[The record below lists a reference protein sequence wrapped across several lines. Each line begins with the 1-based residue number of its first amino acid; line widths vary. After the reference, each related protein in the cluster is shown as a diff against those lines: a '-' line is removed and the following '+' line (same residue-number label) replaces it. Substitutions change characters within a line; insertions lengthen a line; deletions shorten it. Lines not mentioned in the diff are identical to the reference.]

1 MSDRYGIVYMGSKE
15 KILDLIDYL
24 FEREYKKKTFIDL
37 FAGGFA
43 VSGFAL
49 NKTKFNVISNDL
61 NRYVIGLYVEILSG
75 SENLDQ
81 VKYDWVS
88 RLQFE
93 LVRDHPESFPD
104 WYVGYVL
111 NVWSFGCNQKDYLYA
126 KDLEDNKK
134 AIHQA
139 IVFNDFR
146 LMNENPLFKGFKVS
160 DTIKHINFKEH
171 PLKRLAFME
180 KFKNF
185 IKENQD
191 NERYEELRRM
201 EQLESLSQ
209 MLHLNAIERN
219 IRFTDRLSLH
229 AKDWKELY
237 EEIPEEI
244 LEEAFIY
251 CDPPY
256 ENTKQYLFGSDFNY
270 EDFWQWFRE
279 CPYSVYVSSYTAP
292 DDIEP
297 INFTHKQV
305 NLDNGNRSDER
316 ITTKKKAIENIY
328 WNGKGNAEPTMLDL
342 LFDKGV

>member
-1 MSDRYGIVYMGSKE
+1 
-15 KILDLIDYL
+15 
-24 FEREYKKKTFIDL
+24 
-37 FAGGFA
+37 
-43 VSGFAL
+43 
-49 NKTKFNVISNDL
+49 
-61 NRYVIGLYVEILSG
+61 
-75 SENLDQ
+75 
-81 VKYDWVS
+81 
-88 RLQFE
+88 
-93 LVRDHPESFPD
+93 
-104 WYVGYVL
+104 
-111 NVWSFGCNQKDYLYA
+111 
-126 KDLEDNKK
+126 
-134 AIHQA
+134 
-139 IVFNDFR
+139 
-146 LMNENPLFKGFKVS
+146 
-160 DTIKHINFKEH
+160 
-171 PLKRLAFME
+171 
-180 KFKNF
+180 
-185 IKENQD
+185 
-191 NERYEELRRM
+191 
-201 EQLESLSQ
+201 
-209 MLHLNAIERN
+209 
-219 IRFTDRLSLH
+219 LH